1 MLMFNKLWSSSQQL
15 PTIHATRSGYLLSCR
30 CGAKVSG
37 LRNHQSQ
44 VARCGSCQEELF
56 VLAIS
61 PRPIPHGWV
70 QAVDTQVVEQNLPN
84 RILTAWTV
92 RLALLSGTITAILII
107 SSFLVFQSTIRPD
120 LEKIKESTP
129 FITPDTIT
137 IWSNGPINE
146 PLSTY
151 IDRLARAMQAFNS
164 KSNPEEF
171 EGMRKLLI
179 QAQACQAISSV
190 SIEDYLIEGISLP
203 DVINAPKIENIKN
216 RMFVFDTNIFTDN
229 TNTPKINDYKIIG
242 SNTQAQFKLGK
253 QKSFNSIVTTN
264 ERRVVFAIQ
273 LKQLNVSINGWEAE
287 FEDDSA
293 VLIEDP
299 CFLDLLGIPRDDKM
313 LNVIKSQKTASLSGN

>member
-1 MLMFNKLWSSSQQL
+1 MFNKLWSSSQQL
-15 PTIHATRSGYLLSCR
+15 PTIHATRPGYLLSCR

-44 VARCGSCQEELF
+44 VARCASCQEELF

-70 QAVDTQVVEQNLPN
+70 QAVDTQVVEQNLSN
-84 RILTAWTV
+84 RILTAWTFRFV
-92 RLALLSGTITAILII
+92 LLSASIIAFLII
-107 SSFLVFQSTIRPD
+107 SIILALQSTINPVS
-120 LEKIKESTP
+120 ENIKE
-129 FITPDTIT
+129 TIQSVATDSFT

-151 IDRLARAMQAFNS
+151 IDRLVRAMQAFNS

-171 EGMRKLLI
+171 DAMRKLLI

-190 SIEDYLIEGISLP
+190 SIEDYFVEGISLP

-229 TNTPKINDYKIIG
+229 TNTPKIIDYKIIG

-273 LKQLNVSINGWEAE
+273 LKRLNVSINGWEAE

>member
-1 MLMFNKLWSSSQQL
+1 MFIKLWSSSQQL
-15 PTIHATRSGYLLSCR
+15 PTIHATRPGYLLSCR

-44 VARCGSCQEELF
+44 VARCASCQEELF

-70 QAVDTQVVEQNLPN
+70 QAVDTQVVEQNQPN
-84 RILTAWTV
+84 RILTAWTF
-92 RLALLSGTITAILII
+92 RLVLLSALIVAFLII
-107 SSFLVFQSTIRPD
+107 SFILALQSTINPVSGN
-120 LEKIKESTP
+120 IKESMQSVA
-129 FITPDTIT
+129 PDSFT

-171 EGMRKLLI
+171 EAMRKLLI

-203 DVINAPKIENIKN
+203 DVINASKIENIKN
-216 RMFVFDTNIFTDN
+216 RMFLFDTNIFTDD

-253 QKSFNSIVTTN
+253 QNSFTSIVTTN

-273 LKQLNVSINGWEAE
+273 FKRLNVSINGWEAE

-293 VLIEDP
+293 VLIEDE
-299 CFLDLLGIPRDDKM
+299 CFLDLLGIPRDDKL
-313 LNVIKSQKTASLSGN
+313 LNVIKSQKTAHLIGN

>member
-1 MLMFNKLWSSSQQL
+1 MFIKLWSSSQQL
-15 PTIHATRSGYLLSCR
+15 PTIHATRPGYLLSCR

-44 VARCGSCQEELF
+44 VARCASCQEELF

-70 QAVDTQVVEQNLPN
+70 QAVDTQVVEQNQPN
-84 RILTAWTV
+84 RILTAWTF
-92 RLALLSGTITAILII
+92 RLVLLSALIVAFLII
-107 SSFLVFQSTIRPD
+107 SYILALQSTINPVSGN
-120 LEKIKESTP
+120 IKESMQSVA
-129 FITPDTIT
+129 PDSFT
-137 IWSNGPINE
+137 IWSNWPINE

-171 EGMRKLLI
+171 EAMRKLLI

-203 DVINAPKIENIKN
+203 DVINASKIENIKN
-216 RMFVFDTNIFTDN
+216 RMFLFDTNIFTDD

-273 LKQLNVSINGWEAE
+273 FKRLNVSINGWEAE

-293 VLIEDP
+293 VLIEDE
-299 CFLDLLGIPRDDKM
+299 CFLDLLGIPRDDKL
-313 LNVIKSQKTASLSGN
+313 LNVIKSQKTAHLIGN